1 MFGVAAVAL
10 VQPHDVH
17 PAREALRGKPAHVV
31 RLARPVQAVQRDERH
46 MLPRPLM
53 PMTIGDNPCR
63 RRDVEVAPRRSRQA
77 REVPGVSPAVERHPV
92 GVAQRRARLENVHRA
107 IIHALQSR
115 HPEALM
121 RASRLLLIAFTAA
134 ITVSLAAAP
143 QPPAAAT
150 AQAAPPSTGSGQ
162 ANPKLDQYKRD
173 VGLEVDA
180 MQENIQKWNDT
191 VFSFAGPGF
200 QEFETSQYLT
210 GILKQN
216 GFSIQENLAGIPT
229 AWMATWGSGKPV
241 ITLGS
246 DIDDIP
252 QASQKP
258 GVAWHEPI
266 IEGAPGHGEGHNSGM
281 PLQITA
287 ALSVKKIMEQNH
299 LQGTLKLWPGVA
311 EELLGTKAYYVRAGA
326 FKDVDICIF
335 AHVGSNMQVSW
346 GDSAGNGM
354 VSVEYNFKGE
364 SAHAAGTPWRGR
376 SALDAVELM
385 DIGWNFRRE
394 HLRISQ
400 RSHYVIPNG
409 GDQPNVVP
417 PNASVWYY
425 FRETSYEEIKKLWDI
440 GTTMAKAAAMMT
452 DTEVSSMRVLGS
464 AWPGHF
470 NKTVAETMYANIE
483 KVGLP
488 QWSDADVALAKATQR
503 DMKVPEVGL
512 ATKINPLRG
521 RESIPDE
528 EKRGGGSDDI
538 GDISWNV
545 PTVTLNYPSN
555 FQAGP
560 GHNWANAISMATPIA
575 HKGIQYGAK
584 VMAMTVLDPMTRP
597 ELVTQAWDYFNNV
610 HTKTRKYVP
619 LIRPEDQPAIWLN
632 KERMEKFRPEM
643 KKYYYDPSKYKNY
656 LEQLGIKYPTTE
668 KPAKPSAQ

>member
-1 MFGVAAVAL
+1 
-10 VQPHDVH
+10 
-17 PAREALRGKPAHVV
+17 
-31 RLARPVQAVQRDERH
+31 
-46 MLPRPLM
+46 
-53 PMTIGDNPCR
+53 
-63 RRDVEVAPRRSRQA
+63 
-77 REVPGVSPAVERHPV
+77 
-92 GVAQRRARLENVHRA
+92 
-107 IIHALQSR
+107 
-115 HPEALM
+115 M
-121 RASRLLLIAFTAA
+121 RTSRLIPIACVAA
-134 ITVSLAAAP
+134 ITVSLTAAP
-143 QPPAAAT
+143 QQPPAPASPT
-150 AQAAPPSTGSGQ
+150 PAP
-162 ANPKLDQYKRD
+162 ANPRLDQMKRD
-173 VGLEVDA
+173 VGLEVDG
-180 MQENIQKWNDT
+180 MQENIQKMNDT
-191 VFSFAGPGF
+191 VFSFAEPGF
-200 QEFETSQYLT
+200 QEFETSKYLS
-210 GILKQN
+210 GILRQN
-216 GFSIQENLAGIPT
+216 GFTVQEGVAGIPT
-229 AWMATWGSGKPV
+229 AFTARWGSGKPV
-241 ITLGS
+241 IALGS

-258 GVAWHEPI
+258 AVAWHEPI

-287 ALSVKKIMEQNH
+287 ALAVKKIMEQQH
-299 LQGTLKLWPGVA
+299 LQGTLMLWPGVA
-311 EELLGTKAYYVRAGA
+311 EELLGTKAYYVRAGL

-335 AHVGSNMQVSW
+335 AHVGANMNVGW

-354 VSVEYNFKGE
+354 VSVEYGFKGE
-364 SAHAAGTPWRGR
+364 SAHAAGAPWRGR

-470 NKTVAETMYANIE
+470 NKTVAETMHANIE

-488 QWSDADVALAKATQR
+488 TWSDADQALAKAVQR
-503 DMKVPEVGL
+503 EMKVPETGL

-584 VMAMTVLDPMTRP
+584 VVALTVLDLLTRP

-610 HTKTRKYVP
+610 QTKNKKYIP

-632 KERMEKFRPEM
+632 KERMEKYRPEM
-643 KKYYYDPSKYKNY
+643 RKYYYDPTKYKNY
-656 LEQLGIKYPTTE
+656 LEQLGIKYPTTD
-668 KPAKPSAQ
+668 KPATKSQQ